1 MTFSKSLASV
11 AVLALTKSQTG
22 PSQTEKNRMHR
33 FMTATMLA
41 LALTSLTAGALLAG
55 GITRGET

>member
-11 AVLALTKSQTG
+11 AVLALTQSQTG
-22 PSQTEKNRMHR
+22 PSQTEQNRMNL
-33 FMTATMLA
+33 FMETTMLA

-55 GITRGET
+55 DITRGET